1 MEDGGWRFS
10 ILDSLSS
17 IFNLQSSTRSPI
29 DLHSPEISVISK
41 MVAFISGEQLGFDE
55 SCLTLAKYRSS

>member
-1 MEDGGWRFS
+1 MEDGDFQ
-10 ILDSLSS
+10 SS